1 MASRLKRTFF
11 GLRTLFLSLALF
23 LGDVAVQAQEAAV
36 APPSAHSKPA
46 TDAEFIAAA
55 DEVLGQMSQ
64 ITGLKLRTPLKR
76 SLRSREEIR
85 AYVVKQMN
93 EDKNTAERYA
103 DQRSA
108 EAFGLLPKGFD
119 LDSFMVN
126 VLTEQVEGLYDP
138 ATHEFYIADWS
149 PLADQRMVM
158 AHELTHALED
168 QHFQIEAWVKAA
180 RPNEDAELARDSVL
194 EGSAMAA
201 MVDYL
206 MLGTGRSL
214 KDVPDFDPGML
225 IGDLGSTPTL
235 QKAPPFLKDALIF
248 PYLGGLNFSA
258 AVMKNTGWAALPG
271 LFEKP
276 PVSTQ
281 QILHPALYRSGK
293 TPTSVALPPLEK
305 LLGGNWSKLD
315 ENIMG
320 EFGWKEVLKQFLDD
334 DRAKTLA
341 AAWDGD
347 RYIVF
352 EQKQTKKLILV
363 TRLHLDSE
371 EHAARF
377 FGQYSEAL
385 EKKYSERSNLLRRP
399 NFFSFDTPEGGVFL
413 DCLGDECVIMEGT
426 TRNIFDAF
434 AKALNWPLAPRPPE
448 KLGSVPAKTAMISRS
463 GENIVAAG
471 GAGLSSQ
478 LPTELYALTRHAE
491 RQEASN
497 RLFAS
502 NLLESSAG
510 PRHIQQSASQALSRC
525 ARPPVCG
532 LGGDR
537 TLRLHDSAPPSNHRY
552 IGTACHRGPV
562 RADGQGSGCYR
573 TSPEAHPWNPLALL
587 RHRGCE
593 AREGGPR

>member
-1 MASRLKRTFF
+1 MASHLNRAYY
-11 GLRTLFLSLALF
+11 GLRALSLSLALF
-23 LGDVAVQAQEAAV
+23 LGGVAVHAQEAAV
-36 APPSAHSKPA
+36 VPPSADSKPA
-46 TDAEFIAAA
+46 TDADFIAAA
-55 DEVLGQMSQ
+55 EEVLGQMSQ
-64 ITGLKLRTPLKR
+64 ITGLKLVTPLKK

-85 AYVVKQMN
+85 AYVIKQMN
-93 EDKNTAERYA
+93 EDKNPVERYA

-126 VLTEQVEGLYDP
+126 VLTEQIEGLYDP
-138 ATHEFYIADWS
+138 KTHEFYIADWS

-168 QHFQIEAWVKAA
+168 QHFQIETWVKAA
-180 RPNEDAELARDSVL
+180 RPNEDAQLARDAVL

-235 QKAPPFLKDALIF
+235 QKAPPFLKDVLIF
-248 PYLGGLNFSA
+248 PYLGGLTFSA

-271 LFEKP
+271 VFEKP

-293 TPTSVALPPLEK
+293 TPASVTLPRLEK
-305 LLGGNWSKLD
+305 LLGDNWSKLD

-320 EFGWKEVLKQFLDD
+320 EFGWKEVLKQFLDNG
-334 DRAKTLA
+334 RARTLA

-347 RYIVF
+347 RYAAF

-371 EHAARF
+371 EYAARF

-385 EKKYSERSNLLRRP
+385 EKKYSQRSNLLRRP
-399 NFFSFDTPEGGVFL
+399 NFFSFDTPDGGVFL
-413 DCLGDECVIMEGT
+413 DCLGDECVTMEGAA
-426 TRNIFDAF
+426 RNIFDGF
-434 AKALNWPLAPRPPE
+434 TKALNWPLAPQPPE
-448 KLGSVPAKTAMISRS
+448 RPGAVTKKTAAIFYP
-463 GENIVAAG
+463 A
-471 GAGLSSQ
+471 
-478 LPTELYALTRHAE
+478 
-491 RQEASN
+491 
-497 RLFAS
+497 
-502 NLLESSAG
+502 
-510 PRHIQQSASQALSRC
+510 
-525 ARPPVCG
+525 ARP
-532 LGGDR
+532 
-537 TLRLHDSAPPSNHRY
+537 APETSSLAAQ
-552 IGTACHRGPV
+552 TAP
-562 RADGQGSGCYR
+562 
-573 TSPEAHPWNPLALL
+573 
-587 RHRGCE
+587 
-593 AREGGPR
+593 

>member
-1 MASRLKRTFF
+1 MTSRLKHVY
-11 GLRTLFLSLALF
+11 LALCAIFLSLALF
-23 LGDVAVQAQEAAV
+23 LGGVAARAQEAAV
-36 APPSAHSKPA
+36 APPSPDSKPA

-64 ITGLKLRTPLKR
+64 ITGLKLLTPLKK

-85 AYVVKQMN
+85 AYVIKQMN
-93 EDKNTAERYA
+93 EDKNSAERYA

-119 LDSFMVN
+119 LDSFMVD
-126 VLTEQVEGLYDP
+126 VLTEQIEGLYDP
-138 ATHEFYIADWS
+138 AMHEFYIADWS

-168 QHFQIEAWVKAA
+168 QHFRIETWLKAA

-214 KDVPDFDPGML
+214 KDLPDFDPGML

-248 PYLGGLNFSA
+248 PYIGGLTFSA
-258 AVMKNTGWAALPG
+258 AIMKNTGWAALPG

-293 TPTSVALPPLEK
+293 APASVALPRLEK
-305 LLGGNWSKLD
+305 LLGDNWSKLD
-315 ENIMG
+315 ENILG
-320 EFGWKEVLKQFLDD
+320 EFGWKEVLKQFLDN

-352 EQKQTKKLILV
+352 EQKQTKKLILGA
-363 TRLHLDSE
+363 RLHLDSE

-385 EKKYSERSNLLRRP
+385 EKKYSQRSNLLRRP
-399 NFFSFDTPEGGVFL
+399 NFFSFDTPDGGVFL
-413 DCLGDECVIMEGT
+413 DCLGAECVTMEGA
-426 TRNIFDAF
+426 TRNIFDGF
-434 AKALNWPLAPRPPE
+434 TKALDWPLAPQPAQRPGAVT
-448 KLGSVPAKTAMISRS
+448 KKTAMIFSP
-463 GENIVAAG
+463 V
-471 GAGLSSQ
+471 
-478 LPTELYALTRHAE
+478 
-491 RQEASN
+491 
-497 RLFAS
+497 
-502 NLLESSAG
+502 
-510 PRHIQQSASQALSRC
+510 
-525 ARPPVCG
+525 ARPAAETYSPAAQ
-532 LGGDR
+532 
-537 TLRLHDSAPPSNHRY
+537 TAP
-552 IGTACHRGPV
+552 
-562 RADGQGSGCYR
+562 
-573 TSPEAHPWNPLALL
+573 
-587 RHRGCE
+587 
-593 AREGGPR
+593 